1 MSKRN
6 DMKARRSMAINDSDS
21 ELEDES
27 SNVSEDEHGQGED
40 ASSVYLASAGKD
52 GEEAE
57 SEIEEVPPK
66 SAKKDDFVP
75 AIRKPLVTPRPQ
87 PEIPKRTKK

>member
-27 SNVSEDEHGQGED
+27 SNVSKDEHGQGED
-40 ASSVYLASAGKD
+40 VSSVYLASTGKD
-52 GEEAE
+52 GEEME
-57 SEIEEVPPK
+57 SEIKEVPPK
-66 SAKKDDFVP
+66 STKKDDFVL
-75 AIRKPLVTPRPQ
+75 ATRKPLVAP
-87 PEIPKRTKK
+87 